1 MHESRKACEVEAEIL
16 EALDDIALSRV
27 CTSDGSGKDL
37 VRFLNRRADKVTTKN
52 SSTLV
57 VNEHKMM
64 NRLKKLPILLSTDSA
79 RLY

>member
-1 MHESRKACEVEAEIL
+1 MHESRKGCEVEAEIL
-16 EALDDIALSRV
+16 EALDGIALSRL

-37 VRFLNRRADKVTTKN
+37 VRFRADKVTTNN

-64 NRLKKLPILLSTDSA
+64 NRLKKLPILLSRDSA